1 MDTNTQP
8 TDSPTQ
14 GRRNQ
19 RHAPEFKRA
28 VVARSYLPSSSVARL
43 AREHGINANQIFA
56 WRKLYRDAGLTRA
69 STNTTVLLPVH
80 VAQSVP
86 SEAVPAL
93 KAQTRRAG
101 TIALKVGNAQLT
113 ICGSPDVGSLRTILA
128 HLLR

>member
-8 TDSPTQ
+8 THSPSH

-19 RHAPEFKRA
+19 RHASEFKRA
-28 VVARSYLPSSSVARL
+28 VVAQSYLPGSSVARL

-56 WRKLYRDAGLTRA
+56 WRKLYRDAGLPYA
-69 STNTTVLLPVH
+69 STSSTVLLPVH

-86 SEAVPAL
+86 SEAVPVH
-93 KAQTRRAG
+93 KAETHRAG
-101 TIALKVGNAQLT
+101 TIKLTVGKAQLT
-113 ICGSPDVGSLRTILA
+113 ICGSPDVDSLRMVLA